1 MGSSV
6 VQVSREEVR
15 EFLAGLMH
23 EIAGISRDKIT
34 EDATVE
40 NELRMES
47 VAFVEI
53 QVSIEEQYDIELD
66 PIEVVELNR
75 FGAIVDYVLACIG
88 NRSQ

>member
-1 MGSSV
+1 MGSSSET
-6 VQVSREEVR
+6 VSREEVR
-15 EFLAGLMH
+15 EFISGLMH
-23 EIAGISRDKIT
+23 EIAGIPPEKIT

-47 VAFVEI
+47 VAFVEM

-75 FGAIVDYVLACIG
+75 FGAIVDYVVACI
-88 NRSQ
+88 RDRPS

>member
-1 MGSSV
+1 MGSSD
-6 VQVSREEVR
+6 VQVSRDQVCG
-15 EFLAGLMH
+15 LISGLMQ

-47 VAFVEI
+47 VAFVEL
-53 QVSIEEQYDIELD
+53 QVAIEEEYEIELD

-75 FGAIVDYVLACIG
+75 FGAIVDYVLACVRD
-88 NRSQ
+88 RSS